1 MKCNRR
7 CFLRTATAAGAVS
20 LVSTK
25 FARGASPGV
34 DELDQA
40 AGRPVLDMTGF
51 KEPIVIESVELLRK
65 GREYFV
71 RVRSTDG
78 AEGISVDNGRAE
90 ILAPI
95 MKRLVMPYFVGKDAR
110 MLEEH
115 LFGVYREGDN
125 YKLQG
130 LALWCPVAM
139 VEFAI
144 LDMLGRIAERSIGE
158 LLGGVVRTSVPIYVA
173 SGRRDTTPELEVDY
187 LKGLIEQSGAKAV
200 KYRVGGRM
208 SRNADA
214 SPGRTEKLIP
224 LSRKALGD
232 KMAIHAD
239 ANSSYDPAHAIPV
252 GRMLED
258 IGAVYFEEPC
268 PFDDHA
274 ATKKVKDSLHIP
286 IALGEQEASQ
296 ASFRSIIANQVAD
309 VIQPDLFYYGG
320 LIRSIRVARMAAL
333 SGLPTTAHLSGG
345 FGFVYMLH
353 FASCTPK
360 IGPWQEYKLGVEKY
374 GKWFDPPLKV
384 HDGEFTVPKGPG
396 VGIADPKE
404 VLKGAVAVSM

>member
-1 MKCNRR
+1 MRSNRR
-7 CFLRTATAAGAVS
+7 KFLQVAAGGGAVA
-20 LVSTK
+20 LAPHVN
-25 FARGASPGV
+25 ASG
-34 DELDQA
+34 DTANFDALEKE
-40 AGRPVLDMTGF
+40 AGRPVLDVADIR
-51 KEPIVIESVELLRK
+51 EPVIIETVELLRK

-71 RVRSTDG
+71 RVRSKDG

-90 ILAPI
+90 ILTPI

-110 MLEEH
+110 KLEEH

-144 LDMLGRIAERSIGE
+144 LDMLGRIAERSIGQ

-173 SGRRDTTPELEVDY
+173 SGRRDTTPEQEIDY

-232 KMAIHAD
+232 K
-239 ANSSYDPAHAIPV
+239 Y
-252 GRMLED
+252 G
-258 IGAVYFEEPC
+258 
-268 PFDDHA
+268 
-274 ATKKVKDSLHIP
+274 DSC
-286 IALGEQEASQ
+286 GCEQ
-296 ASFRSIIANQVAD
+296 
-309 VIQPDLFYYGG
+309 
-320 LIRSIRVARMAAL
+320 LI
-333 SGLPTTAHLSGG
+333 
-345 FGFVYMLH
+345 
-353 FASCTPK
+353 
-360 IGPWQEYKLGVEKY
+360 
-374 GKWFDPPLKV
+374 
-384 HDGEFTVPKGPG
+384 
-396 VGIADPKE
+396 
-404 VLKGAVAVSM
+404 